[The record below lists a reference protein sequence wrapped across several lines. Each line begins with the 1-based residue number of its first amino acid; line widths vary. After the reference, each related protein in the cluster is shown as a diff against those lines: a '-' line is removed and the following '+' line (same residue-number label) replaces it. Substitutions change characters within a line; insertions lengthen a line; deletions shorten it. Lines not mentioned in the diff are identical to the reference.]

1 MDLFRY
7 TLPNQNYSHLIIFM
21 DKKTQ
26 GELSRWLKQQSK
38 LAKRWLTLT
47 VVAGVASAV
56 VLIIQASLIAQIL
69 HSLIIEHAD
78 KYDLVPHFIG
88 LGATVILR
96 SALAWG
102 REIAGYRSGEQVR
115 IYIRGLVVDKMRR
128 LGPGHIK
135 GKTAGAW
142 GTMLIEQVEEM
153 QDFFA
158 KYLPQ
163 MALSALIPFM
173 ILVVV
178 FPLNWVSGLIFL
190 ITAPLIPFF
199 MALVGKK
206 AADAN
211 RKNFKALQRLSGHF
225 YDRLQAM
232 TTIRLFDRARD
243 EKEQLHAASE
253 VFRERT
259 MSVLKIAFLSS
270 AVLEFFTS
278 ISIALTAVYF
288 GFTFIGELN
297 FGHYGTSV
305 TLFTGLFILILAPE
319 FYQPLRDLG
328 TFYHAKQQAIGAAE
342 SIVDFLNIEEPK
354 QESNKQVITS
364 EENCVITASDLIV
377 TSTEGKVL
385 VGPVSFTL
393 ETGKKT
399 ALVGPSGA
407 GKTSIMN
414 ALLGF
419 LPYQG
424 SLTINGTELSE
435 VDLNSYR
442 SMVSWVGQNPLLVH
456 GTIAENLNLAEK
468 TFSSQELQDKIKQAH
483 ADEFIDK
490 LGLDHAIS
498 DRSGGLSVGQAQ
510 RIALARALLQD
521 GQFWLLDEPTAS
533 LDARSESLIN
543 ESLQSALVNKTALMV
558 THQLSN
564 LQQMDQILVL
574 ENGALT
580 QQGSYSELEHQG
592 TFKAMLNQQQTLGG
606 DIDA

>member
-1 MDLFRY
+1 
-7 TLPNQNYSHLIIFM
+7 M

-354 QESNKQVITS
+354 QESNKQVINS
-364 EENCVITASDLIV
+364 NENCVITTSDLIV

-468 TFSSQELQDKIKQAH
+468 TFSTQELQDKIKQAH

-490 LGLDHAIS
+490 LGLDHAIA

-592 TFKAMLNQQQTLGG
+592 TFKAMLNQQQALGG